1 MDSRDIELALRK
13 QKLQMRAEAQR
24 ADITRRLAG
33 IDGALDRVDSLR
45 DNLAWAKDKVP
56 LLSVALLVVLAAKP
70 RLALRLAKRAWVGWL
85 LVRQARGGRLS
96 ALLPTAIPLLR
107 GLLALIKRRLTSPM
121 ALRTLQLTHR
131 FLGLSMLVLLV
142 LHAGFVHQGY
152 LTVTFLITM
161 LVVVAGAVLNL
172 LPGHRLPTWGQWT
185 TALHIAAGCLLGALA
200 VMHLYFVYT
209 YTT

>member
-70 RLALRLAKRAWVGWL
+70 RFTLRLAKRAWVGWL

-107 GLLALIKRRLTSPM
+107 GLLALIKRRLEPAAEPGSTPPRRR
-121 ALRTLQLTHR
+121 RT
-131 FLGLSMLVLLV
+131 G
-142 LHAGFVHQGY
+142 
-152 LTVTFLITM
+152 
-161 LVVVAGAVLNL
+161 
-172 LPGHRLPTWGQWT
+172 
-185 TALHIAAGCLLGALA
+185 
-200 VMHLYFVYT
+200 
-209 YTT
+209 

>member
-45 DNLAWAKDKVP
+45 DHLAWAKDKVP
-56 LLSVALLVVLAAKP
+56 LLSVALIVVLAAKP
-70 RLALRLAKRAWVGWL
+70 RFTLRLAKRAWVGWL

-107 GLLALIKRRLTSPM
+107 GLLALLRRRLEPAAESGSAPPRRR
-121 ALRTLQLTHR
+121 RT
-131 FLGLSMLVLLV
+131 G
-142 LHAGFVHQGY
+142 
-152 LTVTFLITM
+152 
-161 LVVVAGAVLNL
+161 
-172 LPGHRLPTWGQWT
+172 
-185 TALHIAAGCLLGALA
+185 
-200 VMHLYFVYT
+200 
-209 YTT
+209 